1 MISTAVIKSDTFN
14 EFVALISLLIC
25 TEQTRFVFIGNHTKL
40 LIDRAK
46 YRRQEG
52 IWQDRIALFLLSALY
67 VCISV
72 SF

>member
-1 MISTAVIKSDTFN
+1 MILELAINMISTAVIKSDTFN

-52 IWQDRIALFLLSALY
+52 I
-67 VCISV
+67 
-72 SF
+72 

>member
-52 IWQDRIALFLLSALY
+52 I
-67 VCISV
+67 
-72 SF
+72 